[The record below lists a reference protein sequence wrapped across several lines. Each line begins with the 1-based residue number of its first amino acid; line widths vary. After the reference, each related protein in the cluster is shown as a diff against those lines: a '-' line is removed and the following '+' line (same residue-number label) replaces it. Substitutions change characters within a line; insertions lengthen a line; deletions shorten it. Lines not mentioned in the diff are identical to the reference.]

1 MNIQQ
6 FWSDVLA
13 QRADKI
19 REYFHADAYVN
30 WHCSNEHFTVEE
42 FIRANCEY
50 PGDWDGEV
58 EKIVTTDDM
67 IITATR
73 VYPKDRSASFHVTSF
88 IKLKDDKIVAMDEYW
103 ADDGEAPKWRQDMKI
118 LILLQYGYWGHKLN
132 QKRADNS
139 SISNCILSALRLCV
153 WLF

>member
-13 QRADKI
+13 QRADEI
-19 REYFHADAYVN
+19 REYFQADAYVN

-58 EKIVTTDDM
+58 EKTVLWTSIGQTMAKLQSGGRIWNNAFTVC
-67 IITATR
+67 
-73 VYPKDRSASFHVTSF
+73 ASTMQRCS
-88 IKLKDDKIVAMDEYW
+88 E
-103 ADDGEAPKWRQDMKI
+103 R
-118 LILLQYGYWGHKLN
+118 
-132 QKRADNS
+132 
-139 SISNCILSALRLCV
+139 
-153 WLF
+153 